1 MAINEAAYQR
11 LEAHGRC
18 DGRITVE
25 EMGRELPVEEM
36 DPVEIAEVV
45 DRLER
50 AGIDVDVD
58 PALLKPHPDRSRT
71 GGDAG
76 VVDIAHPAAPAV
88 SAPGVRPS
96 RPADVAGMGAGLGDP
111 HHGHHGHGRKAPTWN
126 RDGID
131 LLPIVC
137 VGVVAVVMIVALG

>member
-1 MAINEAAYQR
+1 MAISEAAYQR
-11 LEAHGRC
+11 LEAHGRR
-18 DGRITVE
+18 DGRITTE
-25 EMGRELPVEEM
+25 EIGRELPIEEM
-36 DPVEIAEVV
+36 DPVEIAQVI

-58 PALLKPHPDRSRT
+58 PALLKPHPDRGRS

-96 RPADVAGMGAGLGDP
+96 RPVDIAGMGDP
-111 HHGHHGHGRKAPTWN
+111 HHGHHGHGRKAPTWT

-137 VGVVAVVMIVALG
+137 VGIVAIVMIVALG

>member
-11 LEAHGRC
+11 LEAHGRR

-25 EMGRELPVEEM
+25 EMGREMPIEEM

-58 PALLKPHPDRSRT
+58 AALLKPHPDRGRPA
-71 GGDAG
+71 GDAG

-96 RPADVAGMGAGLGDP
+96 RPADVADMGDP
-111 HHGHHGHGRKAPTWN
+111 YHGHHGHGRKAPTWM
-126 RDGID
+126 RDGVD
-131 LLPIVC
+131 LLPVVC
-137 VGVVAVVMIVALG
+137 VGLVAIVMIVALG

>member
-11 LEAHGRC
+11 LEAHGRR

-25 EMGRELPVEEM
+25 EMGRELPIEEM

-58 PALLKPHPDRSRT
+58 AALLKPHPDRGRS
-71 GGDAG
+71 GDAAG

-88 SAPGVRPS
+88 SVPGVRPS
-96 RPADVAGMGAGLGDP
+96 RPADIAGMGEPL
-111 HHGHHGHGRKAPTWN
+111 HGHSGHGRKAPTWN
-126 RDGID
+126 HNGMD

-137 VGVVAVVMIVALG
+137 VGVVAIVMIVALG